1 MDEKT
6 KKQEEPTTQNN
17 SQLQKHHQN
26 HVHWDNPIEFLM
38 YFSIDSY
45 PSL

>member
-6 KKQEEPTTQNN
+6 KDSVEKDVKASVDAKTQNN
-17 SQLQKHHQN
+17 HHHHH

-38 YFSIDSY
+38 YFT
-45 PSL
+45 